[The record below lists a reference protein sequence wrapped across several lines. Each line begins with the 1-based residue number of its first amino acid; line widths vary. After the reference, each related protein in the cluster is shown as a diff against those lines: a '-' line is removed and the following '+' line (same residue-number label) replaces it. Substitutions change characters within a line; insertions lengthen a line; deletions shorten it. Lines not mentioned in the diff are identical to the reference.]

1 MFNNKMSKMIKQA
14 QEMQKKMTDAQSK
27 LGEVIVESESGGG
40 MIKVSMNAN
49 MEIVDFEIED
59 SVLKEDKEMIEDLI
73 ISALSAV
80 ISKAQ
85 DASKSTLNDATG
97 GMLQGMK
104 IPGM

>member
-27 LGEVIVESESGGG
+27 LGDVIVESESGGG
-40 MIKVSMNAN
+40 MVKVSMNAN
-49 MEIVDFEIED
+49 MEIIDLKIED